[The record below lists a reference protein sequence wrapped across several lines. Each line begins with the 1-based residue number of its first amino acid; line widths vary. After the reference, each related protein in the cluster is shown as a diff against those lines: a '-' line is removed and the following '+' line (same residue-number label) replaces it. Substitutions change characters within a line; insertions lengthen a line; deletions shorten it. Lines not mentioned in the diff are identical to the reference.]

1 MKHPKQY
8 DSTHQI
14 RKRMSKVKLKNG
26 KEEVLLA
33 KKLWHAGLRYRK
45 NDKRLPG
52 SPDIAILR
60 YHVAIFVDGEFWHGK
75 DWGTRK
81 SKLKHNV
88 EYWQEKIEENI
99 SRDMRVDNELNS
111 LGWRVLRYWEKDIL
125 KDSELIVKE
134 IVGIISDMKLNMLI
148 SLSDSGLDN

>member
-1 MKHPKQY
+1 MQ
-8 DSTHQI
+8 DFVI
-14 RKRMSKVKLKNG
+14 
-26 KEEVLLA
+26 E
-33 KKLWHAGLRYRK
+33 K

-75 DWGTRK
+75 NWNARK

-99 SRDMRVDNELNS
+99 DRDMRVDNELNA
-111 LGWRVLRYWEKDIL
+111 LGWQVLRYWEKDIL
-125 KDSELIVKE
+125 SNVDSIVSE
-134 IVGIISDMKLNMLI
+134 IIEIISEIKFNRLI
-148 SLSDSGLDN
+148 AFTEIDTLTW